1 MGFDALALQ
10 LLNGLSHATT
20 LFLMASGLTLIFGVT
35 RIVNFAHGSFFM
47 LGALWSAHALTHGW
61 PALAESAWGYGAV
74 ILMGACLAA
83 LLGALTEVLLLKRM
97 RYAPQ
102 LYQLVATFG
111 LTLALHDAMRW
122 YFGPEEVFAPR
133 FPGLKGA
140 IALGESYFPT
150 WQLFTLALGPLVW
163 LGLHLLLTRTLWGQR
178 VKAAT
183 QDREMLD
190 ALGVNPAPLML
201 GVVMLGCGLAG
212 LAGALQLP
220 REPANLQMD
229 VNVVVETFVVVVTGG
244 LGSIGGAF
252 AAAMLI
258 GVIHA
263 LGLSFFPQATLVLVF
278 LTMAVVLVWRP
289 QGLAGSAVHAE
300 QRETVP
306 VFSLWPFGHAGRA
319 VFVATLVALSVM
331 AWGQGDYGRS
341 LAEDVMV
348 MMLFGLSLQWMMALG
363 GLVSFG
369 HAAFFALGAYG
380 TALAHLQAGAGLALA
395 LAAGMALALLVALV
409 FGALVVRS
417 SGVYLA
423 MLSLAL
429 AQMVWAGA
437 TQWVTLTGGDNG
449 LIGLRLIDPVQRPVW
464 DALLVAGV
472 LLALAGMA
480 RVAASGR
487 GAALQALR
495 DAPLRAAA
503 SGLPVPALRYQ
514 VFVGSATLAGL
525 AGGLW
530 AAFKGAVFPS
540 VASVATSVDAL
551 LVILLGGVHQ
561 LWGAAVGSALLV
573 WGGAE
578 LGQGLDYWRGVL
590 GLVIMAVMVL
600 APSGVLGGLQRGL
613 ARWGQAKGRGS
624 NPASPLSPPS
634 LVSSLKAA
642 GSAGSASTATPWP
655 QAALQV
661 RGLAKHFG
669 GVRALDGVDFEV
681 LSGQCVALIGPN
693 GAGKSTCFAC
703 LAGQHMPTAGQVFWQ
718 GQSLLGQTPAKRQ
731 RLGVA
736 RTFQVAQT
744 FEALTVLQNIQLVL
758 RHSAPLAW
766 WDRLS
771 QRQPERA
778 LQLASQVGL
787 QSVVDASVADLPY
800 GAKKRLE
807 LAMALAGLP
816 DAGPALLL
824 LDEPAAGLALAE
836 RADMMALVRQVA
848 AQGVTVLYTEHNM
861 DAVFGVADRVLVL
874 MQGRLVADGTP
885 EAVAQNPQ
893 VRERY
898 LGLDFDMKDLQ
909 HAGS

>member
-47 LGALWSAHALTHGW
+47 LGALWSAHAITNWW
-61 PALAESAWGYGAV
+61 PAWGVSAWGYAAAM
-74 ILMGACLAA
+74 LMGACLAA
-83 LLGALTEVLLLKRM
+83 LLGAITEVLLFKRM
-97 RYAPQ
+97 RQAPQ

-133 FPGLKGA
+133 FPSLKGA
-140 IALGESYFPT
+140 IEVGGAFFPS
-150 WQLFTLALGPLVW
+150 WQLFTLLLGPLVW

-183 QDREMLD
+183 QDRDMLD

-220 REPANLQMD
+220 REPAHLQMD

-252 AAAMLI
+252 VAALLI
-258 GVIHA
+258 GLIHA
-263 LGLSFFPQATLVLVF
+263 LGLSFFPQATLILVF
-278 LTMAVVLVWRP
+278 LTMAAVLIWRP
-289 QGLAGSAVHAE
+289 QGLAGAAVHAE
-300 QRETVP
+300 QRESVQ
-306 VFSLWPFGHAGRA
+306 VFSLWPLGQPGRA
-319 VFVATLVALSVM
+319 LFVVVFVGLSLL

-348 MMLFGLSLQWMMALG
+348 MMLFGLSLQCMMALG

-380 TALAHLQAGAGLALA
+380 AALAHLNGGAGLFLA
-395 LAAGMALALLVALV
+395 LVAAMALALVVALV
-409 FGALVVRS
+409 FGALLVRS

-437 TQWVTLTGGDNG
+437 TQWVGLTGGDNG
-449 LIGLRLIDPVQRPVW
+449 LIGLRLIAPEWRPLA
-464 DALLVAGV
+464 DAVLCGFLL
-472 LLALAGMA
+472 LSLAAMG
-480 RVAASGR
+480 RVVGSGR

-503 SGLPVPALRYQ
+503 SGLPVQVLRYQ

-530 AAFKGAVFPS
+530 ASFKGAVFPS
-540 VASVATSVDAL
+540 VASVAMSVDAL

-561 LWGAAVGSALLV
+561 LWGSAVGSALLV

-600 APSGVLGGLQRGL
+600 APSGVLGAVQHGL
-613 ARWGQAKGRGS
+613 ARMRSPKGR
-624 NPASPLSPPS
+624 
-634 LVSSLKAA
+634 
-642 GSAGSASTATPWP
+642 TA
-655 QAALQV
+655 
-661 RGLAKHFG
+661 
-669 GVRALDGVDFEV
+669 
-681 LSGQCVALIGPN
+681 
-693 GAGKSTCFAC
+693 
-703 LAGQHMPTAGQVFWQ
+703 
-718 GQSLLGQTPAKRQ
+718 
-731 RLGVA
+731 
-736 RTFQVAQT
+736 
-744 FEALTVLQNIQLVL
+744 
-758 RHSAPLAW
+758 
-766 WDRLS
+766 
-771 QRQPERA
+771 
-778 LQLASQVGL
+778 
-787 QSVVDASVADLPY
+787 
-800 GAKKRLE
+800 
-807 LAMALAGLP
+807 
-816 DAGPALLL
+816 
-824 LDEPAAGLALAE
+824 
-836 RADMMALVRQVA
+836 
-848 AQGVTVLYTEHNM
+848 
-861 DAVFGVADRVLVL
+861 
-874 MQGRLVADGTP
+874 
-885 EAVAQNPQ
+885 
-893 VRERY
+893 
-898 LGLDFDMKDLQ
+898 
-909 HAGS
+909 